1 MAIDR
6 PLDVALVVEHFAP
19 SRGGGERY
27 VADLARGLLDR
38 GHRVTVYAAEHE
50 PVDPRL
56 TLRTVPAARHP
67 KWWRK
72 WRFAA
77 GSRVALAGGHDV
89 VHAVGKA
96 LGFTLLNPHGGVE
109 AFWLRQHLRAHAH
122 PLARAWAAVRRYGS
136 PRHWVLM
143 AIERRQYASPH
154 LRRIVA
160 ISDMVAGHIRAR
172 YPALPA
178 DRVVV
183 LYNGVDLERFH
194 PRVRDAHRAATR
206 ARWGVR
212 DDELACLF
220 VGHNYRLK
228 GVANLV
234 RAVAAARA
242 RGLPVR
248 AVVVGREP
256 AGRYAALAARLGIAD
271 AVAFPGPEPAI
282 ERAYAGADLFVYPT
296 WFDACALVTFE
307 AMACGLPVVTTRW
320 NGAAGIL
327 RDGLDGV
334 VLDDPRDVAAI
345 SAAVAKLAAPE
356 ARQQLGAAARSS
368 IERFP
373 ASANFDRMIDAYRGS
388 LVGGLDDSG
397 P

>member
-1 MAIDR
+1 MADR
-6 PLDVALVVEHFAP
+6 PLDVALVVEHFTP

-56 TLRTVPAARHP
+56 TIRTVPAPRHP
-67 KWWRK
+67 KWLRK
-72 WRFAA
+72 WRFAT
-77 GSRVALAGGHDV
+77 GSRAALAGGHDV

-109 AFWLRQHLRAHAH
+109 ADWLRQHLRAYAH
-122 PLARAWAAVRRYGS
+122 PLARAWATLRRYGS

-154 LRRIVA
+154 LRRVVA
-160 ISDMVAGHIRAR
+160 ISDLVAGHIRAR
-172 YPALPA
+172 YPAVPA
-178 DRVVV
+178 DRVTV
-183 LYNGVDLERFH
+183 LYNGVDLDRFH
-194 PRVRDAHRAATR
+194 PGVRAAHRAATR
-206 ARWGVR
+206 ARWGLR

-220 VGHNYRLK
+220 VGNNFRLK

-234 RAVAAARA
+234 RAVALARQ
-242 RGLPVR
+242 RGVPAR

-256 AGRYAALAARLGIAD
+256 PGRLAVLAARLGVAG

-282 ERAYAGADLFVYPT
+282 ERAYAGADLFVHPT

-320 NGAAGIL
+320 NGAAGL
-327 RDGLDGV
+327 VRDGVDGA
-334 VLDDPRDVAAI
+334 VLADPGDADALAAAI
-345 SAAVAKLAAPE
+345 ARLAPPDARAAA
-356 ARQQLGAAARSS
+356 GAAARTR
-368 IERFP
+368 IEAHP
-373 ASANFDRMIDAYRGS
+373 ASENFDRIVEVYRG
-388 LVGGLDDSG
+388 LTAEHM
-397 P
+397 